1 MTAFSNNKITA
12 HLPLLFPC
20 ALCQRSLWPVGP
32 PISAELEPPSEKET
46 TINTPLVHA
55 HCKITVFWDKTDHP
69 LNYKS
74 YCFLKRK
81 PLAWSVNRCGRL
93 KCCAKVSPPTPMLR
107 LSLNYRTTTTTTTI
121 ITTTSPIIATPI
133 SFWLIALNAINQNI
147 FPTLPMNP
155 VAPVMKTVLSL

>member
-1 MTAFSNNKITA
+1 MIVMMMVKDDDDDDDDDDDGGGGGGGGDDGEDDGGGGGDDEILNLMSKMTAFSNNKITA

-20 ALCQRSLWPVGP
+20 ALCQRSLWPEGP

-69 LNYKS
+69 LDFKS

-81 PLAWSVNRCGRL
+81 PLA
-93 KCCAKVSPPTPMLR
+93 
-107 LSLNYRTTTTTTTI
+107 
-121 ITTTSPIIATPI
+121 
-133 SFWLIALNAINQNI
+133 
-147 FPTLPMNP
+147 
-155 VAPVMKTVLSL
+155 

>member
-1 MTAFSNNKITA
+1 MMMQVVATATTTTMMMLTSADDADGDDGDDDDDGGGGDDEILNLMSQKITA

-46 TINTPLVHA
+46 AINTPLVHA

-69 LNYKS
+69 LDFKS

-81 PLAWSVNRCGRL
+81 PLA
-93 KCCAKVSPPTPMLR
+93 
-107 LSLNYRTTTTTTTI
+107 
-121 ITTTSPIIATPI
+121 
-133 SFWLIALNAINQNI
+133 
-147 FPTLPMNP
+147 
-155 VAPVMKTVLSL
+155 

>member
-1 MTAFSNNKITA
+1 MSFDSDDDDSDDYGGDDDDSGGDDGGEDEILNLMSQMTAFSNNKITT

-46 TINTPLVHA
+46 AINTPLVHA

-69 LNYKS
+69 FDFKS

-81 PLAWSVNRCGRL
+81 PLA
-93 KCCAKVSPPTPMLR
+93 
-107 LSLNYRTTTTTTTI
+107 
-121 ITTTSPIIATPI
+121 
-133 SFWLIALNAINQNI
+133 
-147 FPTLPMNP
+147 
-155 VAPVMKTVLSL
+155 